1 MQPLRR
7 SLLLTLASLAGG
19 IPAGAARASRVEP
32 PTVAPQVSLLL
43 AGVWGDQTDPSPY
56 LVSEKYDGVRA
67 LWDGRGLRFRRGRA
81 VIAPAWFTASLPAQP
96 LDGELWLGRQRFD
109 ALSSIVRSASPQ
121 DALWRQVRYM
131 VFEMPGAAG
140 TFAQRAQRIRELAM
154 QVGWQPLRAVEQR
167 PVRDGEELHR
177 RLAEVVAQGG
187 EGLALHL
194 ASAPYQTGRSEALL
208 KLKPQLDTE
217 ATVVAHLPGKGKY
230 AGQTGALWVRTPEG
244 REFALGSG
252 LPDALRRQPP
262 PTGSVVTYRF
272 RDFTA
277 SGLPRFASFLR
288 VHDAA

>member
-19 IPAGAARASRVEP
+19 IPAAGAARASRVELQTDAP
-32 PTVAPQVSLLL
+32 PVSLLL
-43 AGVWGDQTDPSPY
+43 AGVWGDQIDPSPY

-67 LWDGRGLRFRRGRA
+67 LWDGQGLRFRSGRA
-81 VIAPAWFTASLPAQP
+81 VIAPAWFTAALPAQP

-109 ALSSIVRSASPQ
+109 ALSSIVRNASPQ
-121 DALWRQVRYM
+121 DALW
-131 VFEMPGAAG
+131 
-140 TFAQRAQRIRELAM
+140 
-154 QVGWQPLRAVEQR
+154 QR
-167 PVRDGEELHR
+167 PVRDGEELYR
-177 RLAEVVAQGG
+177 WLAEVVAQGG
-187 EGLALHL
+187 EGLALHM
-194 ASAPYQTGRSEALL
+194 ASASYQTGRSEALL

-230 AGQTGALWVRTPEG
+230 AGLTGALWVRTPEV
-244 REFALGSG
+244 REFALG
-252 LPDALRRQPP
+252 LPDSLRCHPP